1 MQHVQ
6 NGLSKDMTKLGS
18 KVSGPRWEAWGE
30 GVKKKIGLAKQV
42 EASSNNL
49 KASPPPQKISCN
61 PAEAAP
67 KVVVAVAGCM
77 EMYARACVLLFVW
90 YKQNYRCVS

>member
-49 KASPPPQKISCN
+49 KASPPPRKSLATLQKQLQKSSSLLQ
-61 PAEAAP
+61 
-67 KVVVAVAGCM
+67 AVWKCTRVPVFSSSFGTN
-77 EMYARACVLLFVW
+77 RTTDV
-90 YKQNYRCVS
+90 